1 MQCSNK
7 FAILHCSIFSL
18 ANSLS
23 KEFPMVIDLFNK
35 ALEAPPVF
43 AMPFTKANQ
52 LFAANLEKMVIFQ
65 MSAFQSYLDI
75 GLNQMKAAAEI
86 TDIKSLQDFY
96 NRQSEIAQTVQ
107 QKLMIDAKAMANMA
121 ARFKVEMDNLTR
133 ATLEDVLPKAA

>member
-1 MQCSNK
+1 
-7 FAILHCSIFSL
+7 
-18 ANSLS
+18 
-23 KEFPMVIDLFNK
+23 MVIDLFNK

-43 AMPFTKANQ
+43 AMPFIKANQ